1 MKRHRPE
8 DAIQRAVFQHIH
20 ARGVR
25 GLVAIHVPNGGA
37 RRPAEARIMKGLGV
51 AAGAPDILAWYDHR
65 AYARELKA
73 QSSRVSEAQAEMLD
87 RLDRAGVFC
96 CVAHGLDRAL
106 AVLEA
111 WGLLKGRV
119 Q

>member
-8 DAIQRAVFQHIH
+8 DPIQRAV
-20 ARGVR
+20 R
-25 GLVAIHVPNGGA
+25 GLAIHVPNDGA
-37 RRPAEARIMKGLGV
+37 RRPVEALIMKRLGV
-51 AAGAPDILAWYDHR
+51 TAGAPNILAWHDHR
-65 AYARELKA
+65 AYAPTLKA
-73 QSSRVSEAQAEMLD
+73 QSGQVSEAQAEMLD
-87 RLDRAGVFC
+87 RLRRAGVFT

-111 WGLLKGRV
+111 WGLLKGWV